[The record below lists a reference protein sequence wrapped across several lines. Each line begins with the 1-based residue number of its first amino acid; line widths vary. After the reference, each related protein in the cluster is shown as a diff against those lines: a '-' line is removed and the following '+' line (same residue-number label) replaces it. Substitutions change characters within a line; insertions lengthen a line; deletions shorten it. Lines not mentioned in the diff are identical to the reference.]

1 MDNNTLNF
9 RGSAVFLYVIISFFC
24 GVFLGV
30 GIQYETLCQY
40 KDNITKHGLNEPEF
54 TDAKRESSRVF
65 GEDNNL
71 QALAFKST
79 GASFSCN
86 AEGALENLAKLH
98 TRRIHLEERRQQ
110 GEANRARTANIERKT
125 GEAISVERAMRSC
138 MESVIPEVLHAWD
151 DQLQRN
157 KNLGQRW
164 WTNTIESEL
173 KEFGID
179 LQSLERA
186 AEDLEGK

>member
-1 MDNNTLNF
+1 M
-9 RGSAVFLYVIISFFC
+9 IISFFC

-30 GIQYETLCQY
+30 GIRYVTLCQY
-40 KDNITKHGLNEPEF
+40 KDNTNEHGLNEPEF
-54 TDAKRESSRVF
+54 TDAKRESSLVF

-79 GASFSCN
+79 
-86 AEGALENLAKLH
+86 
-98 TRRIHLEERRQQ
+98 
-110 GEANRARTANIERKT
+110 ANIERKT
-125 GEAISVERAMRSC
+125 GEAISAERAMRLC
-138 MESVIPEVLHAWD
+138 LESIIPEVLHAWD

-179 LQSLERA
+179 LQTLERA
-186 AEDLEGK
+186 AEDLEDKE